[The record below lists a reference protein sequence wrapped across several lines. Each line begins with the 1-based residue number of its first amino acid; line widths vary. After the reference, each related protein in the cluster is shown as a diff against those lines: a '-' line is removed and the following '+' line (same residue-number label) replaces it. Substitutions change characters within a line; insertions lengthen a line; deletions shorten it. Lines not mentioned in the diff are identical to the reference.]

1 MVGWSLNLLTKPDL
15 NTSIGKGQNTLS
27 KSKTHFRLRIGMVSE
42 RSLKGNLHQ
51 SPQNDLNV
59 VRGDR
64 MLGFHW
70 FRHTSGDL
78 IDSLSAKL

>member
-15 NTSIGKGQNTLS
+15 NTSTGKGQNTLS
-27 KSKTHFRLRIGMVSE
+27 KSKTHFRLKIGMVSE

-51 SPQNDLNV
+51 RPQTDLNV
-59 VRGDR
+59 VRGDT

-70 FRHTSGDL
+70 LCHMSGDL